1 MKSLKLLMPFSVVL
15 LVLSGCKGGG
25 KSDASEEAK
34 TEAAVV
40 KKEPTEIVIPVSQQG
55 GVIEVETAKLSN
67 QPSLI
72 ESPGK
77 IALNE
82 RETWRVGVRTG
93 GMIMA
98 LNVGLGDYV
107 KKDDLLARYH
117 ADEVR
122 DTRA

>member
-1 MKSLKLLMPFSVVL
+1 
-15 LVLSGCKGGG
+15 
-25 KSDASEEAK
+25 
-34 TEAAVV
+34 
-40 KKEPTEIVIPVSQQG
+40 VIPVSQQG

-67 QPSLI
+67 QPTLI

-93 GMIMA
+93 GIIMA

-122 DTRA
+122 DTRARYRTAVAEVNYAETMVAQAQRNYER